1 MTQTVLLGD
10 ICSRITDGAHWSPES
25 TENGFPMASVK
36 DMQDYGLNLKTCRK
50 ISKEDYQ
57 KLVKDGCR
65 PEKDDVLIAK
75 DGSYLKHLF
84 VSDGLADVVLL
95 SSIAIL
101 KPNLDLVDPRYLV
114 YYIRNQRDNYDLSQY
129 VSGAAIPRIILKN
142 FARMPIKLP
151 DMKTQKEIVDVLGS
165 IDEKTELNR
174 KMNETLEQMGQALFR
189 HYFITNPEAKNWEV
203 GKVGDVLSALESGS
217 RAKGGA
223 VASGVPSIGAENIDG
238 LGKYDFSKERFV
250 SEEFFDNA
258 KRGKIKSEDVLLY
271 KDGAYVGK
279 KSLFMDGFPHKKCM
293 VNEHVFILRTN
304 KRLKSHFYLYFWLDQ
319 THITD
324 KIVSNGV
331 KAAQP
336 GLNQSG
342 VKTLPILIP
351 EAKTIEEF
359 DNKVRPVM
367 EKIYAN
373 SKQIQTLATLR
384 DTLLPRLIS
393 GSIKLD

>member
-189 HYFITNPEAKNWEV
+189 HYFVTNPEAENW
-203 GKVGDVLSALESGS
+203 GKIPIGKKIHPRRGRSLQSRNMISGEIPVISGGLKPAGLHNESNTQAPVITVS
-217 RAKGGA
+217 
-223 VASGVPSIGAENIDG
+223 ASGANAGFVALWETPVWSADSSYIDASITDDVYFYYLFMKANQTNIYGMQTGSGQPHIYPKHIELLEIPNAPNELLKEFHDQVESMFKKIHENDREIENLTALRDTI
-238 LGKYDFSKERFV
+238 LPKLIS
-250 SEEFFDNA
+250 
-258 KRGKIKSEDVLLY
+258 GKIKL
-271 KDGAYVGK
+271 
-279 KSLFMDGFPHKKCM
+279 
-293 VNEHVFILRTN
+293 
-304 KRLKSHFYLYFWLDQ
+304 
-319 THITD
+319 
-324 KIVSNGV
+324 
-331 KAAQP
+331 
-336 GLNQSG
+336 
-342 VKTLPILIP
+342 
-351 EAKTIEEF
+351 
-359 DNKVRPVM
+359 
-367 EKIYAN
+367 
-373 SKQIQTLATLR
+373 
-384 DTLLPRLIS
+384 
-393 GSIKLD
+393 